1 MSGASGGLAPG
12 MKSDL
17 FLWWNWGLQHLTKGG
32 ENGVEFGVVAL
43 LHFHDLAPQ
52 IFVRGEH
59 GADLEEGAHDGDVH
73 LNGAIAVEDAG
84 EHRHTL
90 LGEGVGS
97 IPAAAAAVLF

>member
-1 MSGASGGLAPG
+1 MRSALSRLAPG

-17 FLWWNWGLQHLTKGG
+17 FSWRNWGLQHLAKSG

-59 GADLEEGAHDGDVH
+59 GADLEEGSHDGNVYLH
-73 LNGAIAVEDAG
+73 GAIATKNARKHCYAMLRENVRA
-84 EHRHTL
+84 
-90 LGEGVGS
+90 
-97 IPAAAAAVLF
+97 IAAAAMSYKT

>member
-1 MSGASGGLAPG
+1 MRSALSRLAPG

-17 FLWWNWGLQHLTKGG
+17 FPWRNWGLQHLTKSG

-73 LNGAIAVEDAG
+73 LDGAIAVEDAG
-84 EHRHTL
+84 EHGNAVF
-90 LGEGVGS
+90 GESVRKVAT
-97 IPAAAAAVLF
+97 AAAALFL